1 MKMDL
6 KEKARSRVEWINLA
20 HNKVQWQVLVKY
32 GNELSGLLKGREF
45 IHCMSKGLCSEQGCV
60 SRTMWPVNM

>member
-1 MKMDL
+1 MDF
-6 KEKARSRVEWINLA
+6 KEKARSRVDWINLA

-45 IHCMSKGLCSEQGCV
+45 IHRMSKGLCSE
-60 SRTMWPVNM
+60 